1 VICENQSVICVFLT
15 RKDFFTFAARNKN
28 KEVKMMNSTF
38 KALVATTFLFAMM
51 LYSKIETT
59 DNDNNASQ
67 PVQNEQVDETVSTL
81 ETERSLK

>member
-1 VICENQSVICVFLT
+1 
-15 RKDFFTFAARNKN
+15 
-28 KEVKMMNSTF
+28 MMNSTF